1 MSFCLYNKKNITRQ
15 LEDMI
20 LIFLWQKQYFTHSL
34 RSFNIVLPL
43 ENKIHIFAPPCNIL
57 YVMKCIETVKH
68 PKTSWESQAGD
79 CGLVSHIWVLNAT
92 CTMTFYVYFSP
103 YRNLVSIILSPVLLF
118 CSSIVSFFS
127 CSLKSQRRMP
137 DRRLA
142 PDPSRKRL
150 IIWCPQISKG
160 FFFPWLDGFLT
171 LKQSFYLSIYLSIYQ
186 QGSRFEVL

>member
-1 MSFCLYNKKNITRQ
+1 
-15 LEDMI
+15 
-20 LIFLWQKQYFTHSL
+20 
-34 RSFNIVLPL
+34 
-43 ENKIHIFAPPCNIL
+43 
-57 YVMKCIETVKH
+57 
-68 PKTSWESQAGD
+68 
-79 CGLVSHIWVLNAT
+79 
-92 CTMTFYVYFSP
+92 MTFYVYFSP

-171 LKQSFYLSIYLSIYQ
+171 LKQSFYLSIYLSTSKAVESRCCSRVERELSGNHLIYNQ
-186 QGSRFEVL
+186 WQPYINQYPTWCIFQLNLRVLRRVFGTQTTDIEVCELPKLTYLNQL

>member
-1 MSFCLYNKKNITRQ
+1 
-15 LEDMI
+15 
-20 LIFLWQKQYFTHSL
+20 
-34 RSFNIVLPL
+34 
-43 ENKIHIFAPPCNIL
+43 
-57 YVMKCIETVKH
+57 MKCIETVKH

-79 CGLVSHIWVLNAT
+79 CGLVSHVWVLNAT

-118 CSSIVSFFS
+118 CSSTASFFS

-150 IIWCPQISKG
+150 ITTSKAVESSCCSRVEREWSGNHLIYNQWQPYISQYPTWCIFQLNLRVLRRVFGTQTTDIEVCELPKLANVPQPVITWS
-160 FFFPWLDGFLT
+160 
-171 LKQSFYLSIYLSIYQ
+171 
-186 QGSRFEVL
+186 